1 MREVDQFLELIADAR
16 PQAIG
21 EDNLLWK
28 KEKKERFQVKL
39 SMTHVLRIRA
49 IPSPKKKTP
58 ALLVLCHFADLFIPW
73 EMVYRKGWTMVN
85 RLNICKVGKESA
97 NHILIHHD
105 RTSCGLCH

>member
-1 MREVDQFLELIADAR
+1 MDQFLELIADAR

-49 IPSPKKKTP
+49 IPSPKKK
-58 ALLVLCHFADLFIPW
+58 LLHYLCCATLRTCLF
-73 EMVYRKGWTMVN
+73 
-85 RLNICKVGKESA
+85 LGKWC
-97 NHILIHHD
+97 IGKD
-105 RTSCGLCH
+105 GQW

>member
-1 MREVDQFLELIADAR
+1 MDQFLELIADAR

-49 IPSPKKKTP
+49 IPSPPKKNSCITCVVP
-58 ALLVLCHFADLFIPW
+58 LCGP
-73 EMVYRKGWTMVN
+73 VYSLGNGV
-85 RLNICKVGKESA
+85 
-97 NHILIHHD
+97 
-105 RTSCGLCH
+105 